1 MEEEREIEL
10 IGDTT
15 YNQTFR
21 NLSGTLNEGSNQQ
34 FNLFP
39 FHQTQQKKLNFFS
52 FIWFHEIQLNWM
64 ELNEWNIITVLYRS
78 PVNLRQVY

>member
-21 NLSGTLNEGSNQQ
+21 NLSGTLNEGSNADEKTSNPPQSKSKPAQ
-34 FNLFP
+34 EQINSFQLLFIHL
-39 FHQTQQKKLNFFS
+39 FISLACS
-52 FIWFHEIQLNWM
+52 FAV
-64 ELNEWNIITVLYRS
+64 ELV
-78 PVNLRQVY
+78 

>member
-52 FIWFHEIQLNWM
+52 FI
-64 ELNEWNIITVLYRS
+64 
-78 PVNLRQVY
+78 